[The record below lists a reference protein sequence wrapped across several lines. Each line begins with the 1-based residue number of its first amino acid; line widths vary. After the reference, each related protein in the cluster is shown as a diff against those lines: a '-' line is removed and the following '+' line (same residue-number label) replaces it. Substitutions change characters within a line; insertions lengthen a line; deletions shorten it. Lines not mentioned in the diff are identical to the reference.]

1 MEEEFKDKEI
11 YLKDHDQT
19 EYVFRIILEVE
30 MIKFWLRENKIY
42 APFTFEASFTL
53 QDMIDH
59 HKVFRACDDLEEIH
73 KHLLNLCDKGKVKL
87 YACGPD
93 SERNIIFQV
102 NFIANENEDTNDFV
116 VTLKMTEEKDRDL
129 LELYKIQK
137 AQIAKLRQIKNLINQ
152 GLSKE
157 HPLYKEI
164 NSIIEQ
170 CRSKVDY

>member
-19 EYVFRIILEVE
+19 EYVFRIILEEE

-137 AQIAKLRQIKNLINQ
+137 KYTKCRNKIIGLAIIGVLSLLIYTLIYLN
-152 GLSKE
+152 
-157 HPLYKEI
+157 I
-164 NSIIEQ
+164 NKRALE
-170 CRSKVDY
+170 